1 MRSLIF
7 ALCLLVTQL
16 AAAETVVGR
25 VVGIADGDTLTI
37 LDGSNRQHKIRLN
50 GIDAPEKAQP
60 FGNVSK
66 QNLSRLAFGRYA
78 TAECPKVDRYRRRV
92 CVVRVDGID
101 VGLAQVAAGLAWWY
115 RKYAGEQTVLERDTY
130 SKLENQ
136 ARAVGVGLWSEPRP
150 VQPWEWRQRK
160 PQRFGTTTSELS
172 AIGILEPL
180 RDRHI
185 GAGR

>member
-60 FGNVSK
+60 FGERQQAEPFPACVRPLRHCGVS
-66 QNLSRLAFGRYA
+66 Q
-78 TAECPKVDRYRRRV
+78 VDRYRRRV

-185 GAGR
+185 GARR